1 MNKLF
6 LLLGIAS
13 LVHAEDV
20 TQAESAPVEL
30 DAPAPAEVDQS
41 QTGGDDI
48 SNPSPVD
55 EKPAE
60 GDAGNTPAVVE
71 DDAPAIEPDKPEKPA
86 TTDEEFDMVLS
97 NMQATHPKKAAEF
110 EQAYHAGKD
119 KEKVLADWG
128 NTAIESQD
136 MLDAVDEL
144 HAIYQVMKN
153 VSPEASL
160 EFEQKVRDEKDPRNL
175 LEYAHQLL
183 LKSLK
188 DRKAQIE
195 AAKEEMNAVT
205 TILQYVDIKAAQEVF
220 KEEQTSEDP
229 RTRIS
234 EAYDRLL
241 ASLEKAHKE
250 AGVAPLQ

>member
-6 LLLGIAS
+6 LLLSIS
-13 LVHAEDV
+13 SFVCAEDATV
-20 TQAESAPVEL
+20 PVEL
-30 DAPAPAEVDQS
+30 DAPAPADVEQS

-55 EKPAE
+55 EKSVE
-60 GDAGNTPAVVE
+60 GDADNTSAVLE
-71 DDAPAIEPDKPEKPA
+71 DNVPVAEQAEPEKPA
-86 TTDEEFDMVLS
+86 TTDEKFDMALS
-97 NMQATHPKKAAEF
+97 NMQSTHPEKAVEF
-110 EQAYHAGKD
+110 EQAYHASKD
-119 KEKVLADWG
+119 KEKVLADWS

-153 VSPEASL
+153 ISPEVSL
-160 EFEQKVRDEKDPRNL
+160 EFEKKVRDEQDPRNL

-188 DRKAQIE
+188 DRKAQID

-220 KEEQTSEDP
+220 RDEQTSEDP

-234 EAYDRLL
+234 ESYDRLL

>member
-1 MNKLF
+1 MNKLL
-6 LLLGIAS
+6 LLLGITS
-13 LVHAEDV
+13 FVYAED
-20 TQAESAPVEL
+20 AAAPVEL
-30 DAPAPAEVDQS
+30 DAPAPVEDIAAK
-41 QTGGDDI
+41 TGGDDI
-48 SNPSPVD
+48 SNPSPAA
-55 EKPAE
+55 AE
-60 GDAGNTPAVVE
+60 V
-71 DDAPAIEPDKPEKPA
+71 KPA
-86 TTDEEFDMVLS
+86 TTDEQFDMALS
-97 NMQATHPKKAAEF
+97 NMQATHPEEAAKF
-110 EQAYHAGKD
+110 KTAYHASKD
-119 KEKVLADWG
+119 KEKVLADWS
-128 NTAIESQD
+128 NTVIESQD

-153 VSPEASL
+153 VSPEASS
-160 EFEQKVRDEKDPRNL
+160 EFEQKVKDEKDPRNL

-205 TILQYVDIKAAQEVF
+205 TILQYVDINAAQEVF

-229 RTRIS
+229 RARIS

>member
-6 LLLGIAS
+6 LLLGITS
-13 LVHAEDV
+13 FVYAED
-20 TQAESAPVEL
+20 AAAPVEL
-30 DAPAPAEVDQS
+30 DAPAPVEDIAAK
-41 QTGGDDI
+41 TGGDDI
-48 SNPSPVD
+48 SNPSP
-55 EKPAE
+55 A
-60 GDAGNTPAVVE
+60 
-71 DDAPAIEPDKPEKPA
+71 DAPAAAEVTPA
-86 TTDEEFDMVLS
+86 TTGEKFDVALS
-97 NMQATHPKKAAEF
+97 NMQATHPEKAAEF
-110 EQAYHAGKD
+110 KSAYHASKD
-119 KEKVLADWG
+119 KEKVLADWS
-128 NTAIESQD
+128 NTVIESQD

-153 VSPEASL
+153 VSPEASS
-160 EFEQKVRDEKDPRNL
+160 EFEQKVKDEKDPRNL

-205 TILQYVDIKAAQEVF
+205 TILQYVDINAAQEVF

-229 RTRIS
+229 RARIS

>member
-1 MNKLF
+1 MNKLV
-6 LLLGIAS
+6 LLLGITS
-13 LVHAEDV
+13 FVYAEDA
-20 TQAESAPVEL
+20 TVEL
-30 DAPAPAEVDQS
+30 DAPAPAEDMAS

-55 EKPAE
+55 APAE
-60 GDAGNTPAVVE
+60 AQPAAE
-71 DDAPAIEPDKPEKPA
+71 EKPA
-86 TTDEEFDMVLS
+86 TTDEKFNMALS
-97 NMQATHPKKAAEF
+97 NMQATHPEEAAKF
-110 EQAYHAGKD
+110 KSAYHASKD
-119 KEKVLADWG
+119 KEKVLADWS
-128 NTAIESQD
+128 NTVIESQD

-144 HAIYQVMKN
+144 HAIYQVMKS

-160 EFEQKVRDEKDPRNL
+160 EFEQKVKDEKDPRNL

-183 LKSLK
+183 LKALK

-195 AAKEEMNAVT
+195 AAKEEMAAVT
-205 TILQYVDIKAAQEVF
+205 TILQYVDIDAAKEVF

-241 ASLEKAHKE
+241 ASLEKAHKD